1 MKHPLRKLIAA
12 FAFAA
17 LFVSTAA
24 AAPLGVT
31 VNDLMIDSD
40 GSSGPGWA
48 YDPASSNLVLSGA
61 GPFTLHGTNTE
72 GAVRIAVPAGTVSY
86 VAFSNLTL
94 QATNGNQCAFALG
107 VDADV
112 SLFLAGTN
120 ALASGSGRA
129 GLEVPA
135 GASLSIANAFHY
147 MEGEL
152 TVTGGDGGA
161 GIGGGGDSAGGAIA
175 IGGGIVTA
183 AGGEYF
189 AAGIGGGSGG
199 GGGAVTISNGTVTAI
214 GGFGGAGIGTGG
226 YAGWSTGA
234 DGGTVEIS
242 CGNVTATGGDFA
254 AGIGGGDGD
263 AGGDVTVSGG
273 TIFATGGKYG
283 AGIGGGNNDENPDG
297 LAGSGGT
304 VTISGGRVT
313 ANGGKCA
320 AGIGGGT
327 GQQLAGSDGA
337 TLAVS
342 GGTVFATGG
351 AGGAPG
357 IGGGLGNVGEGET
370 GDAPTISGTSLFTGG
385 SIRVR
390 GGYAAAAPS
399 NGTERVSCAAVAGFV
414 PNYKVRITDIA
425 GYGVNDIFADEDGG
439 VYLWLPDGRHDFTAE
454 WDPYTVEIQDGI
466 ALTGVTANGREVA
479 FGPENPETDGWAFDA
494 ETHTLTLLGA
504 EPVTLSG
511 TSEDGGVR
519 VFVPSNVTSKVTL
532 SNLTIRAQWW
542 KSSAFELQTKAVVTI
557 FLAGTN
563 TLGSSYY
570 RAGVEVPVNARL
582 SITNAPGNYAATLT
596 ALGGTYGA
604 GIGSA
609 HRKNAGFMNFYGGTV
624 TAMGYGDAA
633 GVGGGGTDNR
643 AESNGG
649 RGGVVTIYGGTLV
662 AMGSGSSAGIGSGYR
677 RAVEIVNIH
686 GGTVTAIGGNSG
698 GSGIGSGGGD
708 ANNYAYDGGTINID
722 GGRVTATG
730 GQYGAGIGGGYK
742 GAGCYTTISGGT
754 VAATGMGGAWDIGRG
769 YNSTST
775 SYVPKFIGG
784 SIRPGTSAVYPRPT
798 NGSTTVAYVVWPG
811 FAPGEPV
818 VFPASG
824 SGLPD
829 NYGTHDIVADEA
841 GCIYLW
847 FPNARDKTYTLV
859 ANGCTNTV
867 AIKDSVGSSGVTV
880 NGEDAAFGPTNYV
893 TAGWS
898 NSSRDIRLFGTGPFV
913 VSGAN
918 AASGVRLVGVANATN
933 TVILSNLTLGAGG
946 DSRSALLLQTNANMT
961 LVLEGT
967 NTLWSGPKRAG
978 IGVDPGRMLSIT
990 NAPGDEAA
998 TLVVTGGSGG
1008 AGIGG
1013 NRYYDAGAIAIS
1025 GGRVLATAGTSGAA
1039 IGGGSDGSGG
1049 SVTISNATVI
1059 AMSDAGGAG
1068 IGGGVDGNNGGTVV
1082 IASGTVTATSRTG
1095 AGIGGG
1101 SGGSGGST
1109 TIYGGTVTATSTGGG
1124 AGIGGGYDYGGTG
1137 GTITIIDGNVTATG
1151 GDGGAGIGGGY
1162 MGTGGAIT
1170 ISNGVVTATGDGG
1183 GAGVG
1188 SGAYSGDFEDGY
1200 TVTIAGGQLMAAGGA
1215 GGAGIGGGD
1224 RGAIGTVA
1232 ISGGTVAATG
1242 DDGGAGIGGG
1252 SGPYNAGGTVNISG
1266 GKVTATGDN
1275 GGAGIGGGAC
1285 FFYSGTTVT
1294 ISGGT
1299 VAAQGSLEAQDIGS
1313 GHNEYGGGGVSS
1325 MEMTPGNQDDGP
1337 GTNTF
1342 TGGSV
1347 YLAND
1352 SIAPAPSNDTD
1363 PVWCVTVTN
1372 LVPHAAVTVTSLGTY
1387 GVNDLFADENG
1398 RLYLWL
1404 PDNVYS
1410 FTAGGSG
1417 YTAAVNG
1424 ADATATLYLAAPVFA
1439 ADGSALVFSGT
1450 TLSITIAN
1458 AQSGFYYTLYWAP
1471 EPGGPWTLEQSVPAT
1486 ADGNLVFESID
1497 AAAPRRFFK
1506 VEASSDQP

>member
-1 MKHPLRKLIAA
+1 MMNAKTILTLACSGL
-12 FAFAA
+12 FAA
-17 LFVSTAA
+17 TATAASTGVTINGIMLDDAVST
-24 AAPLGVT
+24 
-31 VNDLMIDSD
+31 NDI
-40 GSSGPGWA
+40 GWA
-48 YDPASSNLVLSGA
+48 YESATSNLVLSGA
-61 GPFTLHGTNTE
+61 GPFTLSGTNTE
-72 GAVRIAVPAGTVSY
+72 GAVRVVVPTDVTNE
-86 VAFSNLTL
+86 VTLSNLTL
-94 QATNGNQCAFALG
+94 QAPWNVVTHYCPFALQ
-107 VDADV
+107 
-112 SLFLAGTN
+112 SN
-120 ALASGSGRA
+120 A
-129 GLEVPA
+129 V
-135 GASLSIANAFHY
+135 
-147 MEGEL
+147 
-152 TVTGGDGGA
+152 
-161 GIGGGGDSAGGAIA
+161 
-175 IGGGIVTA
+175 
-183 AGGEYF
+183 
-189 AAGIGGGSGG
+189 
-199 GGGAVTISNGTVTAI
+199 
-214 GGFGGAGIGTGG
+214 
-226 YAGWSTGA
+226 
-234 DGGTVEIS
+234 
-242 CGNVTATGGDFA
+242 
-254 AGIGGGDGD
+254 
-263 AGGDVTVSGG
+263 
-273 TIFATGGKYG
+273 
-283 AGIGGGNNDENPDG
+283 
-297 LAGSGGT
+297 
-304 VTISGGRVT
+304 
-313 ANGGKCA
+313 
-320 AGIGGGT
+320 
-327 GQQLAGSDGA
+327 
-337 TLAVS
+337 
-342 GGTVFATGG
+342 
-351 AGGAPG
+351 
-357 IGGGLGNVGEGET
+357 
-370 GDAPTISGTSLFTGG
+370 
-385 SIRVR
+385 
-390 GGYAAAAPS
+390 
-399 NGTERVSCAAVAGFV
+399 
-414 PNYKVRITDIA
+414 
-425 GYGVNDIFADEDGG
+425 
-439 VYLWLPDGRHDFTAE
+439 
-454 WDPYTVEIQDGI
+454 
-466 ALTGVTANGREVA
+466 
-479 FGPENPETDGWAFDA
+479 
-494 ETHTLTLLGA
+494 
-504 EPVTLSG
+504 VTLS
-511 TSEDGGVR
+511 
-519 VFVPSNVTSKVTL
+519 
-532 SNLTIRAQWW
+532 
-542 KSSAFELQTKAVVTI
+542 
-557 FLAGTN
+557 LAGTN
-563 TLGSSYY
+563 TLTATAY
-570 RAGVEVPVNARL
+570 RAGLDVPIYAEIT
-582 SITNAPGNYAATLT
+582 ITNAPGDDAASLT
-596 ALGGTYGA
+596 AQGGAYGA
-604 GIGSA
+604 GIGSS
-609 HRKNAGFMNFYGGTV
+609 HRADAGKMVFCGGVV
-624 TAMGYGDAA
+624 TATGGSDAA
-633 GVGGGGTDNR
+633 GVGGCGTDNR

-649 RGGVVTIYGGTLV
+649 RGGVVYIYGGTL
-662 AMGSGSSAGIGSGYR
+662 AATGSGYSAGIGSGYR
-677 RAVEIVNIH
+677 RALGVVRIW
-686 GGTVTAIGGNSG
+686 GGTVTAIAGNMGGP
-698 GSGIGSGGGD
+698 GIGGGAGD
-708 ANNYAYDGGTINID
+708 SQNSAMHGGKTYIY
-722 GGRVTATG
+722 GGHVTATG
-730 GQYGAGIGGGYK
+730 SSYGGAGIGGGYN
-742 GAGCYTTISGGT
+742 GPCDPITITGGT
-754 VAATGMGGAWDIGRG
+754 VLATGLGGAYDIGRG
-769 YNSTST
+769 RDSKNPT
-775 SYVPKFIGG
+775 YVPQFTGG
-784 SIRPGTSAVYPRPT
+784 SIRPGTSEVAPT
-798 NGSTTVAYVVWPG
+798 PNNGSATVAYVVWSG
-811 FAPGEPV
+811 FEPGEPV
-818 VFPASG
+818 VFPAFG

-829 NYGTHDIVADEA
+829 YYGTHDIFADEA

-867 AIKDSVGSSGVTV
+867 AIKDGVGSSGVTV
-880 NGEDAAFGPTNYV
+880 NGVDAVFGPQGYNEG
-893 TAGWS
+893 GWS

-918 AASGVRLVGVANATN
+918 AASGVRLVGTANAMN
-933 TVILSNLTLGAGG
+933 TVVLSNLTLGAGG
-946 DSRSALLLQTNANMT
+946 DSRSALLLESGANMT

-978 IGVDPGRMLSIT
+978 IGVGAGRTLSIN
-990 NAPGDEAA
+990 NAPGDDAA

-1013 NRYYDAGAIAIS
+1013 NRYLDGGTVTIS
-1025 GGRVLATAGTSGAA
+1025 GGRVLATAGTSGAG

-1458 AQSGFYYTLYWAP
+1458 AQSGFYYTLYGAP
-1471 EPGGPWTLEQSVPAT
+1471 EPSGPWTPEQSVLVT